1 MAFTKVLGAGIE
13 PNQTIPN
20 FDTTNIN
27 SSGIVTT
34 SQLNV
39 GTGVTVSAGVVTAT
53 TVDVSTVKVGTGV
66 TISAGVVTATKFI
79 GDGAELTGVA
89 GLGTPLSN
97 DPSSPLNVF
106 YKTPE
111 ILTIGAGVSV
121 TVESDDTSGNTVY
134 TSLANVVVA
143 AGGTF
148 RIAAGTT
155 AVFNALG
162 VFN

>member
-13 PNQTIPN
+13 PNQTLPN

-111 ILTIGAGVSV
+111 ILTIGAGVSI

-143 AGGTF
+143 VGGTF

>member
-13 PNQTIPN
+13 SNQTLPS
-20 FDTTNIN
+20 FDIENIN
-27 SSGIVTT
+27 STGIVTAT
-34 SQLNV
+34 QLNV

-111 ILTIGAGVSV
+111 ILTIGSGVSV

-162 VFN
+162 VFR

>member
-20 FDTTNIN
+20 FDTKNIN

-111 ILTIGAGVSV
+111 ILTIGAGVSI

-162 VFN
+162 VFR

>member
-20 FDTTNIN
+20 FDTEHIN

-39 GTGVTVSAGVVTAT
+39 GTGVTISAGVVTAT
-53 TVDVSTVKVGTGV
+53 TVVSTGANIT
-66 TISAGVVTATKFI
+66 GVVTATKFI

-111 ILTIGAGVSV
+111 ILTIGAGVSI
-121 TVESDDTSGNTVY
+121 TVESDDTSGNTAY

>member
-13 PNQTIPN
+13 PNQIIPN
-20 FDTTNIN
+20 FDTEHIN

-39 GTGVTVSAGVVTAT
+39 GTGVTISAGVVTAT
-53 TVDVSTVKVGTGV
+53 TVVSTGANIT
-66 TISAGVVTATKFI
+66 GVVTATKFI

-111 ILTIGAGVSV
+111 SLTIGAGVSV

-162 VFN
+162 VFR

>member
-20 FDTTNIN
+20 FDTEHIN

-39 GTGVTVSAGVVTAT
+39 GTGVTISAGVVTAT
-53 TVDVSTVKVGTGV
+53 TVVSTGANIT
-66 TISAGVVTATKFI
+66 GVVTATKFI

-111 ILTIGAGVSV
+111 SLTIGAGVSV

-162 VFN
+162 VFR

>member
-13 PNQTIPN
+13 SNQTLPS
-20 FDTTNIN
+20 FDIENIN
-27 SSGIVTT
+27 STGIVTAT
-34 SQLNV
+34 QLNV

-111 ILTIGAGVSV
+111 SLTIGAGVSV

>member
-20 FDTTNIN
+20 FDTEHIN

-39 GTGVTVSAGVVTAT
+39 GTGVTISAGVVTAT
-53 TVDVSTVKVGTGV
+53 TVVSTGANIT
-66 TISAGVVTATKFI
+66 GVVTATKFI

>member
-13 PNQTIPN
+13 PNQTLPN

-39 GTGVTVSAGVVTAT
+39 GAGVTISAGVVTAT

-162 VFN
+162 VFR

>member
-162 VFN
+162 VFR

>member
-39 GTGVTVSAGVVTAT
+39 GTGVTISAGVVTAT
-53 TVDVSTVKVGTGV
+53 TVVSTGANIT
-66 TISAGVVTATKFI
+66 GVVTATKFI

-111 ILTIGAGVSV
+111 SLTIGAGVSV

>member
-20 FDTTNIN
+20 FDTEHIN

-39 GTGVTVSAGVVTAT
+39 GAGVTISAGVVTAT
-53 TVDVSTVKVGTGV
+53 TVVSTGANIT
-66 TISAGVVTATKFI
+66 GVVTATKFI

-111 ILTIGAGVSV
+111 SLTIGAGVSV

-162 VFN
+162 VFR

>member
-13 PNQTIPN
+13 PNQTLPN

-111 ILTIGAGVSV
+111 ILTIGAGVSI

>member
-13 PNQTIPN
+13 SNQTLPS
-20 FDTTNIN
+20 FDIENIN
-27 SSGIVTT
+27 STGIVTAT
-34 SQLNV
+34 QLNV

>member
-20 FDTTNIN
+20 FDTEHIN

-111 ILTIGAGVSV
+111 ILTIGAGVSI

>member
-13 PNQTIPN
+13 SNQTLPS
-20 FDTTNIN
+20 FDIENIN
-27 SSGIVTT
+27 STGIVTAT
-34 SQLNV
+34 QLNV
-39 GTGVTVSAGVVTAT
+39 GTGVTITDGTL
-53 TVDVSTVKVGTGV
+53 KVGTGV

-111 ILTIGAGVSV
+111 SLTIGAGVSV

-162 VFN
+162 VFR

>member
-20 FDTTNIN
+20 FDTEHIN

-39 GTGVTVSAGVVTAT
+39 GAGVTISAGVVTAT
-53 TVDVSTVKVGTGV
+53 TVVSTGANIT
-66 TISAGVVTATKFI
+66 GVVTATKFI

-111 ILTIGAGVSV
+111 ILTIGSGVSV

-162 VFN
+162 VFR